1 MGSQETATRSS
12 ANAKQQEENSSCI
25 SSASKCGR
33 QRTADAAFQAANAYA
48 ADAADAANAYA
59 AAYAAVAD
67 AQSVDVWRAD
77 ADDGRADAD
86 AWHADVEHAD
96 AWHADAEHAEDS
108 WHADAAELQA
118 AAWFAVDFAS
128 RWKYSDVVRRRQR

>member
-25 SSASKCGR
+25 SSVSKCGR
-33 QRTADAAFQAANAYA
+33 QRTAVAAFQAANAHA
-48 ADAADAANAYA
+48 ADAATVSVPVS
-59 AAYAAVAD
+59 VAD
-67 AQSVDVWRAD
+67 AESVDVWRAD

-96 AWHADAEHAEDS
+96 AWHADAEHADAE
-108 WHADAAELQA
+108 HADELHA

-128 RWKYSDVVRRRQR
+128 RWKYSDVVR